1 MRGPRVNRLQRRW
14 AIGIGGSVL
23 LLGGFFWIARVRTHD
38 ANVGTRL
45 VPLAAELEGIRGVY
59 LYFGIPGADSL
70 VAEYR
75 DVVVKDQPA
84 DQVRAIYRE
93 LLAGPS
99 KGRTALFP
107 EGTDLLEAYWT
118 ERGTLYLNWNRTLT
132 QGFRGGSSRERSLIA
147 SIVRTAGDNLPGIER
162 VMILVEGEPAETI
175 GGHFDVLS
183 PLQVR
188 DWR

>member
-1 MRGPRVNRLQRRW
+1 VNRLQRRW
-14 AIGIGGSVL
+14 AIAIAGSVL
-23 LLGGFFWIARVRTHD
+23 VVGGFFWIARVKTHND
-38 ANVGTRL
+38 NAGPRI
-45 VPLAAELEGIRGVY
+45 VPLAAELEGIKGAY
-59 LYFGIPGADSL
+59 LYFGIPGADTL

-75 DVVVKDQPA
+75 DVVVKDRPA

-99 KGRTALFP
+99 KGHTALFP
-107 EGTDLLEAYWT
+107 EGTELLEAYWT
-118 ERGTLYLNWNRTLT
+118 DKGTLYLNWSKAMT
-132 QGFRGGSSRERSLIA
+132 QGFRGGSARERSLIA
-147 SIVRTAGDNLPGIER
+147 SIVRTAGDNLPGVAR

-183 PLQVR
+183 PLSVR